1 MGTGALSAQVKRMAP
16 LPIQGDRM
24 SQTDWLTIALGV
36 LPDMPAQVTCLLDD
50 GGKFD
55 MTLVDVRDGE
65 LYGTLASLDAVK
77 GVRVTIPIEKAER
90 GGYSIGCTITEVY
103 FLGGLESGAML
114 TVDEVLRRKPYRLK
128 ERITADSAASIRVV
142 SSEHTAGGSTLVG
155 RLLDIS
161 SSGVGMSVE
170 THLEKGDRLQV
181 DTTVQGVRVLGELT
195 VVQASKMAFGRWRIG
210 CQFTH
215 LPLATQHDIERLA
228 TADQQEPQ
236 AAPAGASR
244 GRIFTAGS

>member
-1 MGTGALSAQVKRMAP
+1 
-16 LPIQGDRM
+16 M
-24 SQTDWLTIALGV
+24 SHPDWLTIALGV
-36 LPDMPAQVTCLLDD
+36 LPDMPAPVTCLRDD

-55 MTLVDVRDGE
+55 MTLVDIRDGE
-65 LYGTLASLDAVK
+65 LYGTLASLDAAK
-77 GVRVTIPIEKAER
+77 GLRLTIPIEKAQR
-90 GGYSIGCTITEVY
+90 GGYSIGCTISEVY

-128 ERITADSAASIRVV
+128 ERVAADSAASIRVV
-142 SSEHTAGGSTLVG
+142 SSHGAAPGAALVA

-161 SSGVGMSVE
+161 SSGVGLSVE
-170 THLEKGDRLQV
+170 TQLETGDRLQV

-215 LPLATQHDIERLA
+215 LPLATQHDIDALA
-228 TADQQEPQ
+228 DGTRSDPRP
-236 AAPAGASR
+236 APAAGAS
-244 GRIFTAGS
+244 GQLFTPST

>member
-1 MGTGALSAQVKRMAP
+1 
-16 LPIQGDRM
+16 M

-36 LPDMPAQVTCLLDD
+36 LPEMPAQVTCLRDD

-65 LYGTLASLDAVK
+65 LYGTLASLDAAK
-77 GVRVTIPIEKAER
+77 GLRITIPIEKAER
-90 GGYSIGCTITEVY
+90 GGYSIGCTLSEIY
-103 FLGGLESGAML
+103 FLGGLDSGAMM

-142 SSEHTAGGSTLVG
+142 SSQRAGSGSTLVG

-170 THLEKGDRLQV
+170 TTLEKGDRLQV

-215 LPLATQHDIERLA
+215 LPLATQHDIDRLA
-228 TADQQEPQ
+228 STDAQ
-236 AAPAGASR
+236 AAPATQAGMSR
-244 GRIFTAGS
+244 GQLFSPTT